1 VPLVVQ
7 ADLFGIGRNSV
18 YYLLRPAT
26 HSDFSLMRQIVAFY
40 FDYPFAGSCMLQTLL
55 KQVGFEVER
64 TRVRALMRDR
74 GHLPTALNLEA

>member
-1 VPLVVQ
+1 
-7 ADLFGIGRNSV
+7 
-18 YYLLRPAT
+18 
-26 HSDFSLMRQIVAFY
+26 MRQIVAFY